1 MFASVN
7 SYEAT
12 PVSHRHPG
20 AGIRR
25 PFGAGI
31 ILKPVYIKS
40 THFAHG
46 CYCTKQ
52 KILELELELIQ
63 TQMAQKSRVV
73 G

>member
-31 ILKPVYIKS
+31 ILEPVYIKS
-40 THFAHG
+40 RHFAHG
-46 CYCTKQ
+46 CFLSPHEGGLDLVT
-52 KILELELELIQ
+52 
-63 TQMAQKSRVV
+63 SRQ
-73 G
+73 GAI